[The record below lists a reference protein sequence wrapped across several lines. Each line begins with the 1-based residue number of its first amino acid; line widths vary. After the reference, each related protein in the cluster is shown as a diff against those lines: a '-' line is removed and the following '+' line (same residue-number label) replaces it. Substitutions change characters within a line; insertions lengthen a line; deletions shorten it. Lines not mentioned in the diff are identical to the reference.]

1 MSTSPTRSQSETFS
15 EPSAIPTSTS
25 MSEYPDRPL
34 LFKNDDDTS
43 SMISH
48 VDENNE
54 NEAVAPLVS
63 SIVGDQT
70 DHKTTNLETLMHLIK
85 GNIGAG
91 ILAFPYALSK
101 AGILFGPIAFWIMGI
116 MTLYCMHQLLRC
128 HDYYRYITSREKC
141 DFGDIMRY
149 TLATCRW
156 KWVHRYAK
164 LGKFVIDGFIV
175 ITQLGFCC
183 VYFVFVPASIK
194 QVVDHYF
201 HHSPPIQ
208 IYQFIMLILVIGF
221 SMIRSLKVLAPF
233 SLAANIMTIGGLF
246 IITQYIVRDHIP
258 LNQLPLITSASDW
271 PVFFASA
278 MYVFEGIA
286 LVLPIRQK
294 MKEPESYGGWTGIL
308 NIGILL
314 VTIMYFVIGFF
325 GYLRYGSKALGSITL
340 NLPNDNKLYQFT
352 KIMYAVAIFLTYNLQ
367 FYVPFSLLWPRL
379 CRKILYKYS
388 GQTVNKWEHAFR
400 IGLIFITFII
410 AALIPN
416 LGLVISLVG
425 AVASTALSVIFPPI
439 CESITFWPDSLGRY
453 KWQLI
458 LNFLIISFGLYVFI
472 AGTTLSLSNIVTCIR
487 DGAQYMNN
495 WFTSTLQ
502 TVREQSLNA
511 LEFVRKDLSEFTT
524 TVKTDAEGYLNKIK
538 QQPVSDLGINQFVS
552 KFSNSVT
559 SDNNNNG
566 KSTISSAPF
575 DRLHNERIRI
585 QNDES
590 TYLMDPTPIESYQ
603 SWREKTDFNI
613 DKRKGEI
620 AQLLI
625 DVPHIRSFYARFVPA
640 CTTHNDFWCRY
651 YYHLYKLDEDET
663 RRLNLLKRAH
673 EICNDNN
680 ENDWDEPNDESKSAI
695 LTCETKENDT
705 RDNWDREFDETNLAT
720 SDINTIQS
728 NQCNETMPFENSTS
742 LVTTTSKKIDNEFD
756 DEWETWS

>member
-1 MSTSPTRSQSETFS
+1 MSTSLTHSQSETFS
-15 EPSAIPTSTS
+15 ESSVIPASTS

-34 LFKNDDDTS
+34 LFKTDDETT

-63 SIVGDQT
+63 SIAGDQT
-70 DHKTTNLETLMHLIK
+70 DYKTTNLETLMHLIK

-101 AGILFGPIAFWIMGI
+101 AGILFGPIAFWIMGA

-156 KWVHRYAK
+156 KWIHRSAK

-201 HHSPPIQ
+201 QYSPPIQ
-208 IYQFIMLILVIGF
+208 IYQFIMFILVIGF

-246 IITQYIVRDHIP
+246 IIMQYIVQDHIP

-314 VTIMYFVIGFF
+314 VTIMYFIVGFF
-325 GYLRYGSKALGSITL
+325 GYIRYGSKALGSITL

-388 GQTVNKWEHAFR
+388 GQIVTKWEHAFR
-400 IGLIFITFII
+400 IGLIFITFIV

-439 CESITFWPDSLGRY
+439 CESITFWPDNLGRY

-458 LNFLIISFGLYVFI
+458 LNFLIITFGLYVFI
-472 AGTTLSLSNIVTCIR
+472 AGTTLSLSNIFNCIGN
-487 DGAQYMNN
+487 GAQYMNN

-511 LEFVRKDLSEFTT
+511 FEFVRKDLSEFTK
-524 TVKTDAEGYLNKIK
+524 TVKIDTENYLNKIK
-538 QQPVSDLGINQFVS
+538 QQPISDVGINQFGS
-552 KFSNSVT
+552 RLNNSIT
-559 SDNNNNG
+559 SDYNNG
-566 KSTISSAPF
+566 KSIVPSASF
-575 DRLHNERIRI
+575 DRFHNERIRI
-585 QNDES
+585 QNDKS
-590 TYLMDPTPIESYQ
+590 TYLIDPIPIESYQ
-603 SWREKTDFNI
+603 NWCEKMNFNTNKHK
-613 DKRKGEI
+613 DEI

-625 DVPHIRSFYARFVPA
+625 NIPHIRSYYARFVPT
-640 CTTHNDFWCRY
+640 CTTHNDFWSRY
-651 YYHLYKLDEDET
+651 YYHLYKFDEEET

-673 EICNDNN
+673 EICNENN
-680 ENDWDEPNDESKSAI
+680 ENDWDELNDESTSKI
-695 LTCETKENDT
+695 LMCEIKEN
-705 RDNWDREFDETNLAT
+705 REFDETNLPT
-720 SDINTIQS
+720 SNINTIP
-728 NQCNETMPFENSTS
+728 CENSAF
-742 LVTTTSKKIDNEFD
+742 LVTTTSNKTDNEFD